1 MRGGSIPLL
10 KRGSEALQLV
20 TTWGD
25 REINY
30 TLFREPRRDL
40 TITIYPDRRV
50 VVRAPVARPLESV
63 FEYIAGKRPWIAK
76 KLGEFEK
83 LPAPPR
89 FETGESHLYLGHQ
102 YPLHV
107 ERTGRGVALESD
119 RLLVRVRPA
128 AGSRAVRLALRRW
141 YADRAATV
149 FPDRIGQV
157 RRGIPLVANLD
168 HQLRIRLMTRRW
180 GSCTSRRVVT
190 LNPLLVQAPL
200 PCVDYVIVHE
210 LVHLLELS
218 HNARFYRLMDQA
230 LPDWRERRAELTRM
244 PIRPM

>member
-1 MRGGSIPLL
+1 V
-10 KRGSEALQLV
+10 KKGSEALQLQV
-20 TTWGD
+20 SWGD
-25 REINY
+25 REISY
-30 TLFREPRRDL
+30 ALFREPRRDL

-50 VVRAPVARPLESV
+50 VVRAPVTRPLESV
-63 FEYIAGKRPWIAK
+63 FEYIDGKRPWIAR

-89 FETGESHLYLGHQ
+89 FESGESHLYLGHE
-102 YPLHV
+102 YPLQV
-107 ERTGRGVALESD
+107 ERTGRGVALVSD
-119 RLLVRVRPA
+119 RLLVHVRPA

-141 YADRAATV
+141 YADRAAIV
-149 FPDRIGQV
+149 FPDRVDQV
-157 RRGIPLVANLD
+157 RSEIPLVASLD

-200 PCVDYVIVHE
+200 SCVDYVIVHE

-218 HNARFYRLMDQA
+218 HSARFYRLMDEA
-230 LPDWRERRAELTRM
+230 MPDWRERREQLTRL
-244 PIRPM
+244 PIRPI

>member
-1 MRGGSIPLL
+1 M
-10 KRGSEALQLV
+10 KKGSEALQLQV
-20 TTWGD
+20 SWGD
-25 REINY
+25 REISY
-30 TLFREPRRDL
+30 ALFREPRRDL

-50 VVRAPVARPLESV
+50 VVRAPVTRPLESV
-63 FEYIAGKRPWIAK
+63 FEYIDGKRPWIAR

-89 FETGESHLYLGHQ
+89 FESGESHLYLGHE

-107 ERTGRGVALESD
+107 ERSGRGVALESD

-141 YADRAATV
+141 YADRAAIV
-149 FPDRIGQV
+149 FPDRIDQV
-157 RRGIPLVANLD
+157 RREILLVASLD

-200 PCVDYVIVHE
+200 QCIDYVIVHE

-218 HNARFYRLMDQA
+218 HSSRFYRLMDQA
-230 LPDWRERRAELTRM
+230 MLDWRERRQQLTRL
-244 PIRPM
+244 PIRPI

>member
-10 KRGSEALQLV
+10 KRGSEALQLL

-63 FEYIAGKRPWIAK
+63 FEYIGGKRPWIAK

-89 FETGESHLYLGHQ
+89 FETGESHV
-102 YPLHV
+102 PRPPV
-107 ERTGRGVALESD
+107 SASGRAHRS
-119 RLLVRVRPA
+119 
-128 AGSRAVRLALRRW
+128 
-141 YADRAATV
+141 
-149 FPDRIGQV
+149 
-157 RRGIPLVANLD
+157 
-168 HQLRIRLMTRRW
+168 
-180 GSCTSRRVVT
+180 
-190 LNPLLVQAPL
+190 
-200 PCVDYVIVHE
+200 
-210 LVHLLELS
+210 
-218 HNARFYRLMDQA
+218 
-230 LPDWRERRAELTRM
+230 WRC
-244 PIRPM
+244 P